1 MRLILFIYAFLF
13 SYFLFVMHNYLYFGI
28 TVLTIPALILILF
41 EVEKAKIKNYKKMI
55 EKAWQNTD
63 VKPFLNVNKEPLY
76 ILELIPG
83 LERVFALK
91 IYNQRR
97 NGTKIADFVD
107 FANSTSIPLSY
118 YEINKRILLY

>member
-41 EVEKAKIKNYKKMI
+41 EVKKAKIRNYKKMI

-91 IYNQRR
+91 IYNQ
-97 NGTKIADFVD
+97 
-107 FANSTSIPLSY
+107 
-118 YEINKRILLY
+118 